1 MLHRAIE
8 QQSVDLSGFSN
19 MRRREPKSPKLQQLL
34 LERQRGFD
42 ARFYSKSKYMK
53 NTGLENLKD
62 SAIRVLCNIAL
73 IAQIFNF
80 DFTVP
85 IIERGR

>member
-1 MLHRAIE
+1 MLNNFWLHRAIE
-8 QQSVDLSGFSN
+8 QSIDLSGFSN

-53 NTGLENLKD
+53 KTGLENLKD
-62 SAIRVLCNIAL
+62 SAIRVFYVI
-73 IAQIFNF
+73 
-80 DFTVP
+80 
-85 IIERGR
+85 